1 MANYHLL
8 VDGNSL
14 GYASQQ
20 AMRLTCGDMETQAA
34 YGMIKTL
41 RQAMIETPEYNPF
54 VLWDGRADW
63 RFALHPDYKSSRRDT
78 PEKVAMKESYAK
90 QKPYIQRLLQ
100 YLGVRQMT
108 AFKMEADDLAGYFV
122 AKLSADPDNMI
133 GLLSGDGDW
142 VQLVRKN
149 VWWKDPRDDAKF
161 INAAN
166 FYDKTGCRTPL
177 EYLEIKILTGDTSDC
192 ISGVGGLGDKG
203 APEFIAEFGSMR
215 NFWMM
220 CAKGDHKPKG
230 KTQKRL
236 LGACEHDL
244 IEYMKATYMGDEDD
258 SRARQKHADTWPGQG
273 RILYKRNFQL
283 MQLLRVAPPSKSE
296 TQIIAPAFDKGKFAE
311 VCEELAFG
319 SILKNLDEFVKPF
332 QK

>member
-1 MANYHLL
+1 MANYTLL
-8 VDGNSL
+8 IDGNSL

-20 AMRLTCGDMETQAA
+20 AMRLSCGVMETQAA

-41 RQAMIETPEYNPF
+41 RQALIETPEYTPF
-54 VLWDGRADW
+54 CLWDGRADW
-63 RFALHPDYKSSRRDT
+63 RFALHPEYKSNRKDT

-90 QKPYIQRLLQ
+90 QKPYIERLLQ
-100 YLGVRQMT
+100 HLGVRQMT
-108 AFKMEADDLAGYFV
+108 AYKMEADDLAGYFV
-122 AKLSADPDNMI
+122 GKLSADPSNMV

-161 INAAN
+161 INAQN

-177 EYLEIKILTGDTSDC
+177 EYLETKILIGDTSDC
-192 ISGVGGLGDKG
+192 ISGVGGLGEQG
-203 APEFIAEFGSMR
+203 APLFIAEFGSMR
-215 NFWMM
+215 NFWRM
-220 CAKGDHKPKG
+220 CASGEYKPKG
-230 KTQKRL
+230 KIQKRL
-236 LGACEHDL
+236 LGACPHDL
-244 IEYMKATYMGDEDD
+244 IDYMKATYTGDEDD

-273 RILYKRNFQL
+273 RVLYKRNFQL
-283 MQLLRVAPPSKSE
+283 MQLLRVEPPSK
-296 TQIIAPAFDKGKFAE
+296 ADVHMVPGKLDKEAFAE

-319 SILKNLDEFVKPF
+319 SILKNLDEFIKPF